1 MDWRGSVLSRLEAV
15 RLSGA
20 CRIQEQD
27 RWVRGQCGASR
38 SDDNDGAAAKQPDAR
53 FWAAVCLVL
62 RQFDGLKAGYRA
74 RRAAL
79 GAAGGGDSAAGRMSD
94 WDFLFLESNGDLY
107 DVIDWQQ
114 PDQRP
119 SWVQGAE

>member
-1 MDWRGSVLSRLEAV
+1 MRS
-15 RLSGA
+15 
-20 CRIQEQD
+20 
-27 RWVRGQCGASR
+27 QCA
-38 SDDNDGAAAKQPDAR
+38 DNAAAAAEQLAEAEQPEHAEQPGTAR
-53 FWAAVCLVL
+53 FWSAVCLVL

-74 RRAAL
+74 RRVAL
-79 GAAGGGDSAAGRMSD
+79 GLADADDNVAKGGGVGRMSD